1 MGGVGNRESREDS
14 RSASS
19 FMGRSAPGK
28 NLDAIRSESISV
40 QSSIPVG
47 LAKTCPL
54 EDFTVRISTEM
65 AQDGREGSGEPQIE
79 LESRTC
85 SSCRNCNLQISDSS
99 TARNNPSQFSPAT
112 ATGQETELSALLYPP
127 LATYIKSLSHDSD
140 SSSHTQTSLDT
151 TVDYISSH
159 GQVNLDNYDEEDEEE
174 FPEMQFF
181 PSLSILMEPLGFGG
195 KLTLD
200 AVKIDCS
207 DFFQNA

>member
-1 MGGVGNRESREDS
+1 EVGSCELVVQAVLPERWMRQKKRVPGDLLEDEPVAS
-14 RSASS
+14 PEAAFEVNVHNVILDTGKMNLQLPSHKSS
-19 FMGRSAPGK
+19 FTDPE
-28 NLDAIRSESISV
+28 NETILVDVE
-40 QSSIPVG
+40 
-47 LAKTCPL
+47 
-54 EDFTVRISTEM
+54 
-65 AQDGREGSGEPQIE
+65 E
-79 LESRTC
+79 L
-85 SSCRNCNLQISDSS
+85 CRQISDSS

-181 PSLSILMEPLGFGG
+181 PSLSILMEPVGFGG

-200 AVKIDCS
+200 AVKIDCM